1 MKSTTAKLIF
11 AATIVIIW
19 TLLVA
24 LLAKSEVMRVVGL
37 YLIGISVFMYAG
49 YIASRYF
56 KKDTAFTRDFNIA
69 NIGFI
74 SMFFAL
80 LLYYC
85 LTFTI

>member
-1 MKSTTAKLIF
+1 MKSTTAKLLF
-11 AATIVIIW
+11 AAPIVIVW

-24 LLAKSEVMRVVGL
+24 LVAKSEVMRAVGL
-37 YLIGISVFMYAG
+37 CLVGVSVFVYAA
-49 YIASRYF
+49 YIASQYF
-56 KKDTAFTRDFNIA
+56 KKDTAFTRYFNIA

-85 LTFTI
+85 LTLTI